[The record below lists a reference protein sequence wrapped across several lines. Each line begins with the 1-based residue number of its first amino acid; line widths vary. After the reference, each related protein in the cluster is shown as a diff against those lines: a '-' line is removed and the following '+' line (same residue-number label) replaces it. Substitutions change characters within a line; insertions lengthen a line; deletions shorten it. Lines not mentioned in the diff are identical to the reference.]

1 MIKPYKCVIMAN
13 GNFPSSPLPLKL
25 LEQAE
30 TIIACDGAVQ
40 SLHDRGFSPAAIIG
54 DIDSIPEN
62 LQTLYAE
69 KIHQIIDQ
77 ETNDL
82 TKAVHFVHELGISEV
97 LILGATGLR
106 EDHALGNIS
115 LLADYTDLFDQ
126 IEMLSDYGL
135 FTPLTQTTTLNSMPG
150 QQISI
155 FSLPPDKEITT
166 HNLRYPI
173 NNRILTSWWQG
184 TLNEAIGTEFTIS
197 LKPNARVILFR
208 ELTPQMENS
217 LI

>member
-1 MIKPYKCVIMAN
+1 MIKPYKCVIIAN
-13 GNFPSSPLPLKL
+13 GKFPSSPLPLKVL
-25 LEQAE
+25 AQAE
-30 TIIACDGAVQ
+30 TIIACDGAVL
-40 SLHDRGFSPAAIIG
+40 SLHERGFLPAAIIG

-69 KIHQIIDQ
+69 KIHRIADQ

-82 TKAVHFVHELGISEV
+82 TKAVHFVHELGISEA

-106 EDHALGNIS
+106 EDHAMGNIS
-115 LLADYTDLFDQ
+115 LLADYAGLFDQ

-135 FTPLTQTTTLNSMPG
+135 FTPVTQTTTLNSFPG

-155 FSLPPDKEITT
+155 FSLPPDQEITT

-173 NNRILTSWWQG
+173 NNRVLTSWWQG

-197 LKPNARVILFR
+197 LKPKARVIIYR
-208 ELTPQMENS
+208 AIQ
-217 LI
+217 